1 MNDKITAKIVPD
13 EKRLSFLPK
22 YFGKQYLK
30 AETYIYDLMAAQ
42 CKDYTG
48 GYWEF
53 YETSNG
59 AFYLAPNEEKMH
71 IVVETNG
78 YVGDMSG
85 NAAGLV
91 MTIVCVNDLCWAA
104 HANGDQ
110 ETCKRMSTYF
120 YLLKDFACDHPES
133 RQILGAID

>member
-1 MNDKITAKIVPD
+1 MKDKITAKIVPD
-13 EKRLSFLPK
+13 DKRLDFLPK
-22 YFGKQYLK
+22 YFGKMHLK
-30 AETYIYDLMAAQ
+30 AESYIYDLMGAQ

-59 AFYLAPNEEKMH
+59 AFYMAPDDETMH

-104 HANGDQ
+104 HANGDI
-110 ETCKRMSTYF
+110 ETSEKMADYY
-120 YLLKDFACDHPES
+120 YLLKDFACDHPEY
-133 RQILGAID
+133 QKILGAID